1 MTREELQN
9 SVTSIILDIDY
20 KYDYDSYLDRLL
32 NLVEL
37 NEFFENDGYWYLLCD
52 FILKYVCLLNFLF
65 FI

>member
-37 NEFFENDGYWYLLCD
+37 NEFFENDGY
-52 FILKYVCLLNFLF
+52 
-65 FI
+65 